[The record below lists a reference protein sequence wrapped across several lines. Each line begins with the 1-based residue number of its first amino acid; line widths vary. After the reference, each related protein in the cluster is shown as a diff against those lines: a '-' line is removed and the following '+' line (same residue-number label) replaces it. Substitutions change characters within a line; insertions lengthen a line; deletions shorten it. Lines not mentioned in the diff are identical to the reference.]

1 MRTRSLLALVVLVF
15 VPVLANAQDTALVQ
29 GGIYQRPFI
38 FSAGRTAVGGYV
50 EANGSWFRT
59 DGISEGPS
67 FEVRRFNIFLYS
79 GVGRRLRFTSELEF
93 EHGTEEIAL
102 ETALVDFVITPSLVI
117 RAGVLLPPIGA
128 FNVNHDGPRYE
139 FVERPLVSTEIIPA
153 TLSEA
158 GLGVH
163 GRLAPRGL
171 ALSYD
176 LYLTNGLGSG
186 IILNDQG
193 RTHLPS
199 GKGESLVAEDE
210 NGSPA
215 ISGRIAARSQ
225 KLGELGLSHYRGV
238 YNLYRIEGVTVDEQR
253 WVSLTALDVET
264 RLGPVAMRGEVAL
277 ANVDLPADLDEFHG
291 DRQWGFYLDAVVP
304 VWRPRIRGLTE
315 ALVNVGVRIDR
326 ADLNTGDFQE
336 TGQVRGDEQ
345 TALTLALAFR
355 PVNGT
360 VFRLNYRNDWIRD
373 LAGNPTVRRAGV
385 LLGVATYF

>member
-1 MRTRSLLALVVLVF
+1 LAAALLAILPEV
-15 VPVLANAQDTALVQ
+15 ATAQDTALVQ

-59 DGISEGPS
+59 DGVSEGPS

-79 GVGRRLRFTSELEF
+79 GVGRRLKFTSELEF

-102 ETALVDFVITPSLVI
+102 ETALVDFLITPSLVV

-139 FVERPLVSTEIIPA
+139 FVERPLVSTEIIPS

-158 GLGVH
+158 GIGVH
-163 GRLAPRGL
+163 GRLAPRGF

-176 LYLTNGLGSG
+176 LYLSNGLGSG

-193 RTHLPS
+193 KTHLPS
-199 GKGESLVAEDE
+199 GKGEGLVAEDE

-215 ISGRIAARSQ
+215 LSGRIAARSQ
-225 KLGELGLSHYRGV
+225 NLGEIGFSHYRGV
-238 YNLYRIEGVTVDEQR
+238 YNRFKVDGISVDTRR

-264 RLGPVAMRGEVAL
+264 AVGPVAMRGEAAL
-277 ANVDLPADLDEFHG
+277 ANVDLPADLAGFQG
-291 DRQWGFYLDAVVP
+291 DRQWGFYFDAVVP
-304 VWRPRIRGLTE
+304 VWRPTIRGLE
-315 ALVNVGVRIDR
+315 SPVVNAGVRIDR
-326 ADLNTGDFQE
+326 ADFNLGDFE
-336 TGQVRGDEQ
+336 GTGQVRGDDQ
-345 TALTLALAFR
+345 TALTVALSFR

-360 VFRLNYRNDWIRD
+360 VFRFNYRNDWITD
-373 LAGNPTVRRAGV
+373 LAGNPAVRRAGV

>member
-1 MRTRSLLALVVLVF
+1 MKAARAIALLALLPGVA
-15 VPVLANAQDTALVQ
+15 PAQDTALVQ
-29 GGIYQRPFI
+29 GGIYQRPYI

-79 GVGRRLRFTSELEF
+79 GVGRRLKFTSELEF

-102 ETALVDFVITPSLVI
+102 ETALVDFVITPSLVV

-139 FVERPLVSTEIIPA
+139 FVERPLVSTEIIPS

-158 GLGVH
+158 GVGVH
-163 GRLAPRGL
+163 GRLAPKGF

-176 LYLTNGLGSG
+176 LYVSNGLGSG

-199 GKGESLVAEDE
+199 GKGEGLVAEDE

-215 ISGRIAARSQ
+215 LSGRIAARSQ
-225 KLGELGLSHYRGV
+225 KLGEIGFSHYRGV
-238 YNLYRIEGVTVDEQR
+238 YNQYKVEGIAVDQRR
-253 WVSLTALDVET
+253 WVSLTALDIET
-264 RLGPVAMRGEVAL
+264 AIGPVAMRGEAAL
-277 ANVDLPADLDEFHG
+277 ANVDLPADLTGFQG
-291 DRQWGFYLDAVVP
+291 DQQWGFYFDAVVP
-304 VWRPRIRGLTE
+304 VWRPQVRGLDSPV
-315 ALVNVGVRIDR
+315 VNIGVRVDR
-326 ADLNTGDFQE
+326 ADFNMGDFE
-336 TGQVRGDEQ
+336 STGQVRGDDQ
-345 TALTLALAFR
+345 TALTLALSFR

-360 VFRLNYRNDWIRD
+360 VFRFNYRHDWITD

>member
-1 MRTRSLLALVVLVF
+1 VRSTALAALLLAPAAVS
-15 VPVLANAQDTALVQ
+15 AQDTALVQ
-29 GGIYQRPFI
+29 GGIYQRPYI

-59 DGISEGPS
+59 DGISEGPT

-79 GVGRRLRFTSELEF
+79 GVGRRLKFTSELEF

-102 ETALVDFVITPSLVI
+102 ETALVDFLITPSLVI
-117 RAGVLLPPIGA
+117 RAGVLLPPIGG

-139 FVERPLVSTEIIPA
+139 FVERPLVSTEIIPS

-163 GRLAPRGL
+163 GRLAPRGF

-176 LYLTNGLGSG
+176 LYVSNGLGSG

-193 RTHLPS
+193 KTHLPS
-199 GKGESLVAEDE
+199 GKGEGLLAEDE

-215 ISGRIAARSQ
+215 LSGRIAARSQ
-225 KLGELGLSHYRGV
+225 KLGEIGFSHYRGV
-238 YNLYRIEGVTVDEQR
+238 YNQFRIEGITVDEQR
-253 WVSLTALDVET
+253 WVSLTALDIQT
-264 RLGPVAMRGEVAL
+264 DIGPVAMKGEAAL
-277 ANVDLPADLDEFHG
+277 ANVDLPSDLYEFHG
-291 DRQWGFYLDAVVP
+291 QRQWGFYLDAVVP
-304 VWRPRIRGLTE
+304 VWRPRIRGLD
-315 ALVNVGVRIDR
+315 ASVVNVAVRIDH
-326 ADLNTGDFQE
+326 ADFNVGDFTG
-336 TGQVRGDEQ
+336 TGQVRGDDQ
-345 TALTLALAFR
+345 TALTLALSFR

-360 VFRLNYRNDWIRD
+360 VFRLNYRNDWIND

-385 LLGVATYF
+385 LLGLATYF

>member
-1 MRTRSLLALVVLVF
+1 MRPWLTAILVTIPALAR
-15 VPVLANAQDTALVQ
+15 AQDTALVQ

-79 GVGRRLRFTSELEF
+79 SVGRRLRFTSELEF

-102 ETALVDFVITPSLVI
+102 ETALVDFVVTPSLVI
-117 RAGVLLPPIGA
+117 RAGVLLPPIGG

-139 FVERPLVSTEIIPA
+139 FVDRPIVSTEIIPA

-163 GRLAPRGL
+163 GRLAPRGF
-171 ALSYD
+171 AMSYD
-176 LYLTNGLGSG
+176 LYLSNGLGSA
-186 IILNDQG
+186 IVLNDQG
-193 RTHLPS
+193 RTHLAS
-199 GKGESLVAEDE
+199 GKGEGLVAEDE

-215 ISGRIAARSQ
+215 ISGRIAARSRG
-225 KLGELGLSHYRGV
+225 LGEIGLSHYRGV
-238 YNLYRIEGVTVDEQR
+238 YNQYQIEGVTVDERR
-253 WVSLTALDVET
+253 WVSLTAVDIDT
-264 RLGPVAMRGEVAL
+264 RLGPVAMRGEAAL
-277 ANVDLPADLDEFHG
+277 ASIDLPADLEEFQAE
-291 DRQWGFYLDAVVP
+291 RQWGFYLDAVVP
-304 VWRPRIRGLTE
+304 VWRPGIRGLTDPV
-315 ALVNVGVRIDR
+315 VNVGLRFDR
-326 ADLNTGDFQE
+326 ADFNTGTFAG
-336 TGQVRGDEQ
+336 TGQTRGDEQ
-345 TALTLALAFR
+345 TALTVALSFR

-360 VFRLNYRNDWIRD
+360 VFRLNYRNDWIKD
-373 LAGNPTVRRAGV
+373 LAGNATVRRAGV

>member
-1 MRTRSLLALVVLVF
+1 VKRAAALLALLTLL
-15 VPVLANAQDTALVQ
+15 PAPLLAQDTALVQ

-38 FSAGRTAVGGYV
+38 FSASRTAVGGYL

-79 GVGRRLRFTSELEF
+79 GVGRRLKFTSELEF

-117 RAGVLLPPIGA
+117 RAGVLLPPIGG

-139 FVERPLVSTEIIPA
+139 FIERPLVSTEIIPS

-163 GRLAPRGL
+163 GRLAPRGF

-176 LYLTNGLGSG
+176 LYLSNGLGSG
-186 IILNDQG
+186 IILNDRG

-199 GKGESLVAEDE
+199 GKGEGLVAEDE

-215 ISGRIAARSQ
+215 FSGRIAARSQ
-225 KLGELGLSHYRGV
+225 TLGEIGLSHYRGV
-238 YNLYRIEGVTVDEQR
+238 YNQYRVEGVTVDEQR
-253 WVSLTALDVET
+253 WVSLSAVDVET
-264 RLGPVAMRGEVAL
+264 ALGPVAMRGEAAL
-277 ANVDLPADLDEFHG
+277 ANVDLPADLAGFQG
-291 DRQWGFYLDAVVP
+291 DQQWGFYLDAVVP
-304 VWRPRIRGLTE
+304 VWHPKIRGLE
-315 ALVNVGVRIDR
+315 SPVVNLGVRFDR
-326 ADLNTGDFQE
+326 ADFNMGEFQD
-336 TGQVRGDEQ
+336 TGQIRGDDQ
-345 TALTLALAFR
+345 TAVTVAIGFR

-360 VFRLNYRNDWIRD
+360 VFRLNYRHDWIRD
-373 LAGNPTVRRAGV
+373 LAGNPPVRRAGV

>member
-1 MRTRSLLALVVLVF
+1 MSRAVVAALLIAA
-15 VPVLANAQDTALVQ
+15 PAAARAQDTALVQ

-50 EANGSWFRT
+50 EADGSWFRT
-59 DGISEGPS
+59 DGVSEGPS

-102 ETALVDFVITPSLVI
+102 ETALVDFVVTPSLVL

-128 FNVNHDGPRYE
+128 FNVSHDGPRYE

-163 GRLAPRGL
+163 GRLAPKGF

-176 LYLTNGLGSG
+176 AYLSNGLGPG
-186 IILNDQG
+186 VVLNDRG
-193 RTHLPS
+193 GTHLPS
-199 GKGESLVAEDE
+199 GKGEGLVAEDA

-215 ISGRIAARSQ
+215 FSGRIAARSRG
-225 KLGELGLSHYRGV
+225 LGEVGLSHYRGV
-238 YNLYRIEGVTVDEQR
+238 YNQYRIEGVTVDERR
-253 WVSLTALDVET
+253 WVSLSALDIET
-264 RLGPVAMRGEVAL
+264 RVGPVAMKGEAAL
-277 ANVDLPADLDEFHG
+277 ASIDLPPDLEELHG
-291 DRQWGFYLDAVVP
+291 GRQWGFYLDAVVP
-304 VWRPRIRGLTE
+304 VWRPTIRGLTE
-315 ALVNVGVRIDR
+315 PVVNLGVRVDR
-326 ADLNTGDFQE
+326 ADFNTGEFTS

-345 TALTLALAFR
+345 TAVTLAASFR

-360 VFRLNYRNDWIRD
+360 VFRLNYRHDWIRD
-373 LAGNPTVRRAGV
+373 LAGNATIRRAGV
-385 LLGVATYF
+385 MLGVATYF